1 MAKRFSPVSSSS
13 FTMRLTMTLPL
24 MSNGTMTKL
33 TMKERVRT
41 AARYSRMAMTI
52 NLRMGVRLRFRCCDA
67 DEDIVQGRPGQLEVL
82 DLAKPHEVGQ
92 HLLGIGV
99 SFQTQLP
106 PAPAIGNLY
115 HARQIL
121 PPQPSP
127 TSGGRA
133 GRGAAVQPDPKRIS
147 AIGGLNGFQGAVK
160 NLLALVNHEDEVA
173 HFLRDRHVVGG
184 KDNGGSLA
192 AEIQNRFAKDFGVDR
207 VQTGERLV
215 QEEQLR
221 FGHHRGD
228 ELDLL
233 GHAFGQRL

>member
-1 MAKRFSPVSSSS
+1 
-13 FTMRLTMTLPL
+13 MTLPL

-41 AARYSRMAMTI
+41 V
-52 NLRMGVRLRFRCCDA
+52 LRWQLANGDA

-99 SFQTQLP
+99 SFQTQLL
-106 PAPAIGNLY
+106 PAPEIGNLD

-233 GHAFGQRL
+233 GHAFGQRLDLFTGPIR